1 MEAARETEVVI
12 TATSPDSFEEAIRE
26 GLARATTSLRGVQGV
41 EIKEQRMLF
50 EGGNVVGYQVNL
62 AVTFDL
68 EPESI
73 SENIGVVLAP
83 DEYHRLSEAAEELE
97 DLRAYDE
104 AVMELKTGEDELV
117 AWKQAEVEIE
127 DERSELRRRGE
138 L

>member
-12 TATSPDSFEEAIRE
+12 TATSPESFEEAIRE
-26 GLARATTSLRGVQGV
+26 GLARATTSLRGVQSV

-50 EGGNVVGYQVNL
+50 EGGNVVGYQVHL

-73 SENIGVVLAP
+73 SEDIGVVLAP